1 MTSNLDDPE
10 VAKAIRKFALQNALE
25 YDGAGEMKSVL
36 GRMFGAHPHLKK
48 HARDLISLIQK
59 AVDEANK
66 IANEEGLE
74 HVRNLLEEEA
84 PEALEKRVKERR
96 EGLRPLEGEPTG
108 IVLRFAPNPNG
119 PMSLGHSRGVVIN
132 SEFARLHEGEVIL
145 RFDDTDTKRK
155 PPSIKAY
162 STIVEEFEWLTGRT
176 PDRIVTASERM
187 PHYLAHVIEDI
198 EAERAYVCTCT
209 AGDFK
214 ELRDRKEAC
223 PCRNLSVSEN
233 TERWERMNNPQGG
246 WNDGDA
252 VVRIR
257 TNLTLPNP
265 ALRDWPALR
274 IQTTPHP
281 KVGDTYRVWPL
292 LDYQSAIE
300 DYLQG
305 VTHIVRGKDLMDSTR
320 KQTLLYD
327 MRGWTYP
334 ETLYWGR
341 VKVHE
346 FGGFSTSAMRS
357 DIEAG
362 TYSGWDDPRLPT
374 IAAFRSKGFAPE
386 AIRSFW
392 LELGLTQKDISVSMK
407 TIESH
412 NVKAIESIT
421 PRYSFVQEP
430 ISRRLEMGI
439 AWPSN
444 NLSIPSHP
452 DNASMGN
459 RLWPAPRDGD
469 FILLQTSDIG
479 HNSLRLKEFANV
491 TISEEIARVE
501 DFERSDRR
509 QIIHWVLDHHSRNA
523 ILLVVKDNQIERRS
537 GRLEDVNLE
546 LGNIVQLERVGFAR
560 VTKIMDDG
568 TPIMTYLHD

>member
-1 MTSNLDDPE
+1 MTSDLDDPE

-48 HARDLISLIQK
+48 HARDLVALIQK
-59 AVDEANK
+59 AVDDANT
-66 IANEEGLE
+66 IANEQGLE
-74 HVRNLLEEEA
+74 HVRGLLEEEA

-96 EGLRPLEGEPTG
+96 EGLRPLDGEPTG
-108 IVLRFAPNPNG
+108 VVLRFAPNPNG

-132 SEFARLHEGEVIL
+132 SEFAQMHKGEVIL

-155 PPSIKAY
+155 PPSIEAY
-162 STIVEEFEWLTGRT
+162 ATIAEEFEWLTGRA

-198 EAERAYVCTCT
+198 ESERAYVCTCA

-214 ELRDRKEAC
+214 ELRDRKEPC
-223 PCRNLSVSEN
+223 PCRNLSSTEN
-233 TERWERMNNPQGG
+233 LERWEKMNDSQGG
-246 WNDGDA
+246 WKDGDA

-257 TNLTLPNP
+257 TDLTLPNP

-300 DYLQG
+300 DHLQG

-320 KQTLLYD
+320 KQTLLYE

-334 ETLYWGR
+334 DTLYWGR

-362 TYSGWDDPRLPT
+362 VYSGWEDPRLPT
-374 IAAFRSKGFAPE
+374 IAAFRSKGYAPE

-407 TIESH
+407 TIDSH
-412 NVKAIESIT
+412 NVKAIEANT
-421 PRYSFVQEP
+421 PRFSFVQEP
-430 ISRRLEMGI
+430 VTRRI
-439 AWPSN
+439 AMTDSWPSQE
-444 NLSIPSHP
+444 LSLPLHP
-452 DNASMGN
+452 DNSTMGH
-459 RLWPAPRDGD
+459 RSWPAPKDGD
-469 FILLQTSDIG
+469 EIMVQTTDLCEK
-479 HNSLRLKEFANV
+479 LRLKEFADV
-491 TISEEIARVE
+491 TLTDNSAMVE
-501 DFERSDRR
+501 AFDRSDQR
-509 QIIHWVLDHHSRNA
+509 QIVHWVLESHSKNA
-523 ILLVVKDNQIERRS
+523 MILIVIDNEIQQQTGRIEKC
-537 GRLEDVNLE
+537 NLE
-546 LGNIVQLERVGFAR
+546 VGQVVQFERVGFASL
-560 VTKIMDDG
+560 TNILEDG
-568 TPIMTYLHD
+568 TLVFTYLHD

>member
-1 MTSNLDDPE
+1 MTSDLDDPE
-10 VAKAIRKFALQNALE
+10 VAKAIRKFSLQNALE

-36 GRMFGAHPHLKK
+36 GRMFGAHPNLKK
-48 HARDLISLIQK
+48 HARDLVGLIQN
-59 AVDEANK
+59 AVDDANK
-66 IANEEGLE
+66 LANEQGLE
-74 HVRNLLEEEA
+74 HVRILLEEEA

-96 EGLRPLEGEPTG
+96 EGLRPLDGEPTG
-108 IVLRFAPNPNG
+108 VVLRFAPNPNG

-132 SEFARLHEGEVIL
+132 SEFARMHEGEVIL

-162 STIVEEFEWLTGRT
+162 DTIAKEFEWITGRA

-187 PHYLAHVIEDI
+187 PLYLEHVIEDI

-214 ELRDRKEAC
+214 ELRDGKAPC
-223 PCRNLSVSEN
+223 PCRSLTATEHV
-233 TERWERMNNPQGG
+233 ERWEKMNNPKGG
-246 WNDGDA
+246 WQDGDA

-257 TNLTLPNP
+257 TDLNLPNP

-300 DYLQG
+300 DHLQG

-320 KQTLLYD
+320 KQTLLYE
-327 MRGWTYP
+327 MRGWNYP
-334 ETLYWGR
+334 HTLYWGR

-346 FGGFSTSAMRS
+346 FGSFSTSAMRT

-374 IAAFRSKGFAPE
+374 IAAFRSKGYAPE

-392 LELGLTQKDISVSMK
+392 LEQGLTQKDIAVSMK

-412 NVKAIESIT
+412 NVKAIESST
-421 PRYSFVQEP
+421 PRYSFVQDP
-430 ISRRLEMGI
+430 VSRRLEMNET
-439 AWPSN
+439 WPSN
-444 NLSIPSHP
+444 CFNIPSHP
-452 DNASMGN
+452 DNASMGH
-459 RLWPAPRDGD
+459 RQWPAPKDGD
-469 FILLQTSDIG
+469 LILLQASDLSA
-479 HNSLRLKEFANV
+479 NLRLKEFADATLTGNSA
-491 TISEEIARVE
+491 TVE
-501 DFERSDRR
+501 NFDRSDRR
-509 QIIHWVLDHHSRNA
+509 QIVHWVLENHSKNA
-523 ILLVVKDNQIERRS
+523 VILIVVDDKIEHRT
-537 GRLEDVNLE
+537 GRIENCDIEIGQV
-546 LGNIVQLERVGFAR
+546 VQLERIGFA
-560 VTKIMDDG
+560 TLTEILEDG
-568 TPIMTYLHD
+568 TPVFTYLHD